1 MKRIFINLIL
11 FLGLYSY
18 TLSQGA
24 AGDGAVY
31 ESNYII
37 DQPTA
42 GVLKKG
48 DFSIYTQTYPQGG
61 VMVGLSAAPFTNFNM
76 GFSYSGTNII
86 GTGSVEW
93 QKMPGIQ
100 LKLRLLDE
108 RINWPAIVIGL
119 NSQGR
124 ESYDADA
131 ERFMTNSTGL
141 YLAVSKNYT
150 WVLGDIAF
158 HGGINYSFDTPS
170 DYRAPNFYIGVEQ
183 SIGSKGALNFE
194 FNPTIDEYNKD
205 FMSHKGMLNMSL
217 RWSIYSGITVEMH
230 ARDLLENYKNSTGFR
245 RSLVFEYISSF

>member
-1 MKRIFINLIL
+1 MKIL
-11 FLGLYSY
+11 FACIVLYLASFG
-18 TLSQGA
+18 TLLAQGA

-42 GVLKKG
+42 GVLRKG
-48 DFSIYTQTYPQGG
+48 NFSVYTQTYPQGG
-61 VMVGLSAAPFTNFNM
+61 LLVGLSAAPFTNFNM

-108 RINWPAIVIGL
+108 RISWPAIVIGL
-119 NSQGR
+119 NTQGR
-124 ESYDADA
+124 ETYFDDT

-141 YLAVSKNYT
+141 YLAVSKNYS
-150 WVLGDIAF
+150 WLLGDIAL

-170 DYRAPNFYIGVEQ
+170 DNRSPNFYLGVEQ

-194 FNPTIDEYNKD
+194 YNPTIDEYNKD
-205 FMSHKGMLNMSL
+205 IMSHKGMLNMSL
-217 RWSIYSGITVEMH
+217 RWSIYNGITVELH
-230 ARDLLENYKNSTGFR
+230 ARDLLEHYKNSNGFR